1 MIQIARHA
9 AAILVCVKLHNKPD
23 WRSFVGWWWGG
34 ERLELWVGANEGEVF
49 GSQTLEVF
57 WTKMLGVLYVG
68 WEVLL
73 RCKTGLL
80 ILTDARDEVFLRKP
94 HNMTFHMQIISQTF
108 MKSSINLNAI
118 MYGGEG

>member
-57 WTKMLGVLYVG
+57 WTNMLGVLYVG

-94 HNMTFHMQIISQTF
+94 HNDFSHANN
-108 MKSSINLNAI
+108 KSDVYKKLSKSKCHFVLR
-118 MYGGEG
+118 